1 MVNPCDEIRFLL
13 NEACKAV
20 PNESILLSGG
30 LDSSILLLYIK
41 PRNAITI
48 SINDM
53 SSDYIYSSKITK
65 TIETSHKIIHP
76 EDNVILECLDEL
88 ISDYKTFDPIFLRNM
103 AVQLIGFKKL
113 SEMNFRSVVTG
124 DGADELFGGYNF
136 LQKYNKEP
144 ILLESKLQ
152 ALIQNMN
159 FDWMTL
165 AKKYGLDIYCPFLD
179 KDIINFARSL
189 SVRVKIR
196 ENNGTV
202 FGKYF
207 LRECFEDVLGKDIV
221 WRKKEAMESGSGIS
235 QFMNKFIMKISDG
248 DYIDG
253 CKAAK
258 MDNVTIRDKEHLYY
272 YQIYRKYFP
281 APIDDPVNQI
291 QTYKICSCCKSKLGY
306 QRSFCKVCGAYPI

>member
-48 SINDM
+48 SISGM
-53 SSDYIYSSKITK
+53 SSDYIYASKITK
-65 TIETSHKIIHP
+65 KIETSHKIIHP
-76 EDNVILECLDEL
+76 EDNIVLECLDEL
-88 ISDYKTFDPIFLRNM
+88 VSDYKTFDPIFLRNM

-124 DGADELFGGYNF
+124 DGADELFAGYNF
-136 LQKYNKEP
+136 LHKYNKEP

-196 ENNGTV
+196 ENNGTL

-221 WRKKEAMESGSGIS
+221 WRKKEAMESGSGMS
-235 QFMNKFIMKISDG
+235 QFMNRFIMKISDE
-248 DYIDG
+248 DYING
-253 CKAAK
+253 YRAAK

-281 APIDDPVNQI
+281 APIDDPANQI
-291 QTYKICSCCKSKLGY
+291 QTYKICSYCKSKLGY
-306 QRSFCKVCGAYPI
+306 HGSFCKVCGAYPI